1 MPSNENL
8 HIHHDS
14 GSPQS
19 SEDPNYTTLILVHG
33 FGWSSEVWKRLLP
46 FAPSHNVRIVSVN
59 RRDYP
64 GATPYTD
71 RDRALLQ
78 TAADATESSVA
89 LEALLT
95 FMNERARELHDF
107 LVEFVRSNKIP
118 VARHE
123 ANAGGIVIVG
133 WSLGAAW
140 MTALLAN
147 VGSFPVGDVKLGD
160 YIRRIVFLDPAYHSL
175 GYPLPPPPADA
186 WNPFMDYSL
195 APEDAMK
202 AFAVWA
208 SGYFSHSSA
217 DSFEQ
222 LEIRKPLDSPPPTIT
237 TMSPEELAMIH
248 MSECDSM
255 LHHNA
260 LKCGVFGR
268 LRKDALLLHGG
279 QGSKEG
285 NNLLLAAGDE
295 WSTVE
300 IRHVLCERSLWETHY
315 GLFSLRAEIEENA
328 KAGKAIRKVTYRRV
342 PDANH
347 FGLWE
352 FPERTLHTFLA

>member
-8 HIHHDS
+8 RIHHDS
-14 GSPQS
+14 GSPPG
-19 SEDPNYTTLILVHG
+19 SEDPSYTTLILVHG
-33 FGWSSEVWKRLLP
+33 FCWTSEVWKRLLP

-89 LEALLT
+89 LKALLT

-107 LVEFVRSNKIP
+107 LVE
-118 VARHE
+118 
-123 ANAGGIVIVG
+123 GIVIVG

-147 VGSFPVGDVKLGD
+147 VGSFPVSDIKLSD
-160 YIRRIVFLDPAYHSL
+160 YVRRVVFLDSAYHSL
-175 GYPLPPPPADA
+175 GYLPPPPPADA

-195 APEDAMK
+195 APEDGMKASLVPEDAMK
-202 AFAVWA
+202 AFAIWA

-222 LEIRKPLDSPPPTIT
+222 LETRKPLDSPPPTIT

-268 LRKDALLLHGG
+268 LREDALLLHGG
-279 QGSKEG
+279 KGSKEG

-300 IRHVLCERSLWETHY
+300 IRHVLCERSLWDTHY

-328 KAGKAIRKVTYRRV
+328 KAGKAIRK
-342 PDANH
+342 
-347 FGLWE
+347 GLWE
-352 FPERTLHTFLA
+352 FPERTLHTFLE